1 MKMESRI
8 HAPLKIFTMPK
19 NNKVI
24 LETSEVYCK
33 KKKQTVIQNQKRK
46 QFINMLTMKAIKEA
60 KKG

>member
-1 MKMESRI
+1 MESRI

-33 KKKQTVIQNQKRK
+33 KKKQAIIQNQKRK
-46 QFINMLTMKAIKEA
+46 QFINM
-60 KKG
+60 